1 MTQGVAEPPVW
12 LRLFALAAAAGVV
25 TFGGVG
31 LLLAINGWYRPALA
45 FPIGAVLWIG
55 LILLARP
62 AMMPK
67 APVSRSAHVY
77 ASVAVAAVL
86 AITAWNAAHAS
97 QHVLINRD
105 GGDYSNAGRWI
116 ARDGS
121 LTVKPRVGPFAQEPT
136 VGFDSFGVYQIKDGT
151 LQFQFAHLLPV
162 VLAEA
167 YAISGNAGLFHAPEV
182 LSGIALLAFFIL
194 AWRLFRRPLF
204 ALSAMLALAFVIPQV
219 SFSRDSYSEIPSQI
233 IVFTALWLMVTPRV
247 LPRWRVALAAG
258 LFLGML
264 EAVRIDAVAF
274 LIGVPVILAITWL
287 RADGAENRREAL
299 RSIGAFTIGLV
310 PGFTLGFI
318 DLTRHSGFYWRDL
331 DHNVALLGA
340 VVVASAIASAIA
352 VALYSWSTFAAWVR
366 RLPWPALAATAG
378 VMVGLVGFLAWFVRP
393 QIQHLHNRAIGL
405 VGGLQGLEH
414 QPIDATRNYFERSMV
429 WMSWY
434 LGPLTVAVAIIG
446 AAFLARE
453 LLLGRRIHVLAAL
466 AMLAP
471 DAMLYFYKAS
481 AVPDQVWVMRRFLV
495 SAFPLMVLLAL
506 GLASGVAGT
515 HKNPRFYTA
524 WRVGAVAF
532 AIAAVAYPI
541 YTVRNVRSMSE
552 QRGYLQVIDDVC
564 TQVGPHA
571 AIIVLERDKT
581 DLYDDWA
588 PQALR
593 SWCGAEVGV
602 TRGPAHTASLNAL
615 ARAWKAEGRQLFVVA
630 KEADAIQ
637 KVLPNATVTPTRQ
650 AINTKFLA
658 QSLTHRPDKYAPQ
671 SFVLVTAPVAT
682 G

>member
-1 MTQGVAEPPVW
+1 
-12 LRLFALAAAAGVV
+12 
-25 TFGGVG
+25 
-31 LLLAINGWYRPALA
+31 
-45 FPIGAVLWIG
+45 
-55 LILLARP
+55 
-62 AMMPK
+62 
-67 APVSRSAHVY
+67 
-77 ASVAVAAVL
+77 
-86 AITAWNAAHAS
+86 
-97 QHVLINRD
+97 
-105 GGDYSNAGRWI
+105 
-116 ARDGS
+116 
-121 LTVKPRVGPFAQEPT
+121 
-136 VGFDSFGVYQIKDGT
+136 
-151 LQFQFAHLLPV
+151 
-162 VLAEA
+162 
-167 YAISGNAGLFHAPEV
+167 
-182 LSGIALLAFFIL
+182 
-194 AWRLFRRPLF
+194 
-204 ALSAMLALAFVIPQV
+204 
-219 SFSRDSYSEIPSQI
+219 
-233 IVFTALWLMVTPRV
+233 
-247 LPRWRVALAAG
+247 
-258 LFLGML
+258 ML

-287 RADGAENRREAL
+287 RADGAEDRREAL

-310 PGFTLGFI
+310 PGFTLGLI

-340 VVVASAIASAIA
+340 VIVASAIASAIA
-352 VALYSWSTFAAWVR
+352 VALFSWSTFAGLVR
-366 RLPWPALAATAG
+366 RLPWPALAAAAG

-434 LGPLTVAVAIIG
+434 LGPLTVAAAIIG

-481 AVPDQVWVMRRFLV
+481 VVPDQVWVMRRFLV

-515 HKNPRFYTA
+515 HKNPRFDTA

-532 AIAAVAYPI
+532 AVAAVAYPI
-541 YTVRNVRSMSE
+541 YTIRNVRSMSE

-615 ARAWKAEGRQLFVVA
+615 ARLE
-630 KEADAIQ
+630 
-637 KVLPNATVTPTRQ
+637 
-650 AINTKFLA
+650 
-658 QSLTHRPDKYAPQ
+658 S
-671 SFVLVTAPVAT
+671 
-682 G
+682 